1 MHDYEKDKLAAL
13 MGIIYQTAEADWKN
27 AAEAQRSAC
36 GKCGSIVPT
45 VSESHPAGEGIFET
59 DWAEALTKCAISL
72 VGKKPFK
79 DIANAH
85 LRKPIPKL
93 WSK

>member
-1 MHDYEKDKLAAL
+1 MHDNEKDKLAAL

-27 AAEAQRSAC
+27 ASEAQRSAC
-36 GKCGSIVPT
+36 RKCGSIIPT
-45 VSESHPAGEGIFET
+45 VSESHPAGEGNFES

-79 DIANAH
+79 EIANKH